1 MDNLV
6 TKHTHTAD
14 KPKGLVSI
22 DECKKYLDKYDL
34 SDEQI
39 LQLNNSLIGIV
50 ESIINSYL
58 DEFDQT

>member
-1 MDNLV
+1 MDDLV
-6 TKHTHTAD
+6 TKYAPVAD
-14 KPKGLVSI
+14 KSRDLVSI

-39 LQLNNSLIGIV
+39 LQLKNGLIGIV